1 MRKDN
6 RRSPISLSLQVV
18 AALVVLIILASLAI
32 GIPAIWLI
40 REQLDQLAWTLVS
53 QASQT
58 TQATLAARQS
68 ELINLAILTAQRPTL
83 LELAQSGDR
92 SQLSSYLDTLREGA
106 GLDLVLLCGQDG
118 KPIAQVGLPI
128 SGQACQTV
136 SISHIYQSPSDSG
149 PMGWILASRPI
160 LDNSTNSVVVGQR
173 LDDDFLDNLRHQ
185 TGVEQ
190 IFLFAGQMFVA
201 TIPYDPLTWETV
213 NNNASLAANPLVESM
228 TIGEF
233 ALNGILHY
241 AARSRYDETELEI
254 IVSLPITNI
263 LAVQRGLTWTM
274 SGGIAIVILLTSTL
288 GFILAKRLGSP
299 LDRLRDAAIALR
311 RGDLDNPIPANF
323 QVREVTQVA
332 YALEDAR
339 IALRHT
345 LEQLRLEKAW
355 GDHLLA
361 SVVEGIITLDRQD
374 RVTFFSQGAE
384 RITGWKKERVL
395 AKSIDDV
402 FQMHATNER
411 FSQRIQVPAGKQ
423 EIVTVLINGRPVT
436 LAITGARLAPTEA
449 GKAHL
454 ALVLRD
460 VTNEEAIR
468 RLLGDFL
475 ANITHE
481 FRTPLTAQAVSIE
494 LLLDQLDELETVE
507 LRELLTAHYLG
518 VLSLQTLVDNL
529 LEGASIEAGKFR
541 VSPQPTELAEV
552 IPRAT
557 QTMEP
562 LMEKYALQLHV
573 VLPEG
578 LPLVQADAR
587 RTHQVLVNL
596 LSNAIKWSPRD
607 SEILLCTTI
616 KDREVKISVTDQ
628 GPGIPPEQ
636 KGELFTWL
644 PNLQS
649 KNVRAD
655 HGTGLGLSVVRAI
668 VEAQGGRVGVEDG
681 PAQGAV
687 FWFTIP
693 VFMPQVNEG
702 ENS

>member
-1 MRKDN
+1 MGRTTRRK
-6 RRSPISLSLQVV
+6 PISLSVQVV
-18 AALVVLIILASLAI
+18 AALVILIILASLAI

-40 REQLDQLAWTLVS
+40 REQLDRLAWTLVS
-53 QASQT
+53 QASHT
-58 TQATLAARQS
+58 TQTSLAARQS
-68 ELINLAILTAQRPTL
+68 ELSNLAILTAQRPTL
-83 LELAQSGDR
+83 LELVESGDQ
-92 SQLSSYLDTLREGA
+92 SQLIPYLETLREGA
-106 GLDLVLLCGQDG
+106 GLDLVLLCGPDG
-118 KPIAQVGLPI
+118 EPIVQAGSPI
-128 SGQACQTV
+128 SEQACQTV
-136 SISHIYQSPSDSG
+136 SKSDIYLSPSDSNAA
-149 PMGWILASRPI
+149 GWILASRPI
-160 LDNSTNSVVVGQR
+160 LNNSAISVVAGQR
-173 LDDDFLDNLRHQ
+173 LDEDFLEQLRQQ

-190 IFLFAGQMFVA
+190 IFLIDGQMIA
-201 TIPYDPLTWETV
+201 GTIPYDPLSWEVV
-213 NNNASLAANPLVESM
+213 NNNASIAANPTDESV
-228 TIGEF
+228 TIGGF
-233 ALNGILHY
+233 TLNGMLHY
-241 AARSRYDETELEI
+241 AARSRYNETELET

-263 LAVQRGLTWTM
+263 LAIQRRLTWTM
-274 SGGIAIVILLTSTL
+274 SAGIAIVILISSAL
-288 GFILAKRLGSP
+288 GFILAKRISLP
-299 LDRLRDAAIALR
+299 LDRLRGAAMALR
-311 RGDLDNPIPANF
+311 RGDLDNSIPADF

-355 GDHLLA
+355 GDHLLE
-361 SVVEGIITLDRQD
+361 SVVEGIITLDRQ
-374 RVTFFSQGAE
+374 RRITFFSQGAE
-384 RITGWKKERVL
+384 RITGWKKEQVL
-395 AKSIDDV
+395 MKSIDDI
-402 FQMHATNER
+402 FRMHGTNER

-423 EIVTVLINGRPVT
+423 EIVTVLVNGRPLT

-460 VTNEEAIR
+460 VSNEEAIR

-494 LLLDQLDELETVE
+494 LLLDQLDELDPAE

-529 LEGASIEAGKFR
+529 LEGASIEAGRFR
-541 VSPQPTELAEV
+541 VSPKPIALAEV
-552 IPRAT
+552 ISSAT
-557 QTMEP
+557 QTMGP
-562 LMEKYALQLHV
+562 LFEKYDLQLQV
-573 VLPEG
+573 IFPDG
-578 LPLVQADAR
+578 LPLVQADGR

-596 LSNAIKWSPRD
+596 LSNAIKWSPKD
-607 SEILLCTTI
+607 SEILFCTTVE
-616 KDREVKISVTDQ
+616 DREVRISVTDQ

-655 HGTGLGLSVVRAI
+655 YGTGLGLSVVRAI

-681 PAQGAV
+681 PGKGAV

-693 VFMPQVNEG
+693 VFDPKVHERENE
-702 ENS
+702 